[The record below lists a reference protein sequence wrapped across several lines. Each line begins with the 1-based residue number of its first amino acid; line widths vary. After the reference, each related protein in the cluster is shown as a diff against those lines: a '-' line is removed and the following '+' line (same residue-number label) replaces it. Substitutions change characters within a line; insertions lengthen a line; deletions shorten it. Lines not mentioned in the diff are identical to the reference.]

1 MFSTR
6 LWCSS
11 RSRTAEAMTVSPS
24 SSPHSPNPLLEVRMI
39 LPRSYLAD
47 TKVKKAVA
55 DSRS

>member
-1 MFSTR
+1 
-6 LWCSS
+6 
-11 RSRTAEAMTVSPS
+11 MTVSPS

-39 LPRSYLAD
+39 LPRPYLAD

>member
-1 MFSTR
+1 
-6 LWCSS
+6 
-11 RSRTAEAMTVSPS
+11 MTVSPS